1 MSGFFRAG
9 VLCGALVLALSALVA
24 SAVAEVNPRRT
35 LQANLAA
42 GKPTVL
48 IVSRTPTPADQRS
61 EAYADWAGYLN
72 DFAQEHRGDFEFLTV
87 KPTELKAIFAELSPI
102 KSPFATIFLRDAQSA
117 IYYDGMIHDRSAY
130 GAAAAFLAG
139 RPDEAR
145 PRSALKPFRFR
156 LR

>member
-1 MSGFFRAG
+1 MSWFYRTG
-9 VLCGALVLALSALVA
+9 VLCGALLLALTAL
-24 SAVAEVNPRRT
+24 AVAEFNPRRT

-72 DFAQEHRGDFEFLTV
+72 DFAEDHQGDFEFLKV
-87 KPTELKAIFAELSPI
+87 KPTALKAIFAEHTPI
-102 KSPFATIFLRDAQSA
+102 KSPFATIFFRDAQSA
-117 IYYDGMIHDRSAY
+117 IYYDGMIHDRNAY
-130 GAAAAFLAG
+130 RAVAAFLAG
-139 RPDEAR
+139 RAVEER